1 MNTCAKTITICFDTI
16 PFTLIPP
23 ARRFGSTSGAKYS
36 GVPANVFAYEPEP
49 TVRLK
54 PKSNNFIFPS
64 FVNNIFSG
72 LISRCNIFTAY
83 VYTQLHQYRV

>member
-1 MNTCAKTITICFDTI
+1 MT
-16 PFTLIPP
+16 PYPSLIPP

-36 GVPANVFAYEPEP
+36 GVPANVFAYDPEP

-54 PKSNNFIFPS
+54 PKSNNFTFPS

-72 LISRCNIFTAY
+72 LISRCNIFTLCIYAIASNTGY
-83 VYTQLHQYRV
+83 NI